1 MCVALWGKL
10 CGLDSFGVGAGLW
23 WPQLPRRRVPR
34 KTRECVKQKVIG
46 VTSVASKFQLT
57 DKNF

>member
-1 MCVALWGKL
+1 M
-10 CGLDSFGVGAGLW
+10 DSFGVGAGLW
-23 WPQLPRRRVPR
+23 WPQLPRRRVHR